1 MKTKKVIGIMVA
13 GLLSFTCIAQEN
25 EKRFAIEL
33 AGGPS
38 MATRELE
45 SGKLEKGFGFEGIL
59 HYRLMSCTGIYAGW
73 GWNRFTS
80 GLSFAGDNTDFEE
93 TGYVFGLQYEHP
105 INASRSSYY
114 LRAGGLYNHIEVEN
128 EEGDII
134 QDSGHGLGFQLGAGF
149 KIALGKSWSLSPNIK
164 FNALTRDLKVE
175 DEPVSM
181 RFNYLSVR
189 LGVVKKF

>member
-1 MKTKKVIGIMVA
+1 MKTKRVFGIMIA
-13 GLLSFTCIAQEN
+13 GLLSLSCIAQEN
-25 EKRFAIEL
+25 EKRFAFEIS
-33 AGGPS
+33 GGPS
-38 MATRELE
+38 LATSELK

-59 HYRLMSCTGIYAGW
+59 RYRLLSSTSIYAGW

-80 GLSFAGDNTDFEE
+80 DLSFAGNNTDFEE

-105 INASRSSYY
+105 INRSRSTYY

-128 EEGDII
+128 EEGEII
-134 QDSGHGLGFQLGAGF
+134 QDSKHGLGFQLGAGIN
-149 KIALGKSWSLSPNIK
+149 IALGNSWSLSPNIK

-181 RFNYLSVR
+181 RFNYISVR